1 MTQNPLHHPIYSVG
15 DRRITS
21 LPHKIV
27 DDGPT
32 YNVLQREIARRQSEL
47 LQHFEKRWK
56 REYLAS
62 LCEYHKTTGNNQ
74 QSIKVGDVV
83 TVHDD
88 IPKVHWKLAVVEKLI
103 TGLDGYT

>member
-1 MTQNPLHHPIYSVG
+1 M
-15 DRRITS
+15 
-21 LPHKIV
+21 
-27 DDGPT
+27 
-32 YNVLQREIARRQSEL
+32 EE
-47 LQHFEKRWK
+47 
-56 REYLAS
+56 EYLIT
-62 LCEYHKTTGNNQ
+62 LREYHKTTGNNQ